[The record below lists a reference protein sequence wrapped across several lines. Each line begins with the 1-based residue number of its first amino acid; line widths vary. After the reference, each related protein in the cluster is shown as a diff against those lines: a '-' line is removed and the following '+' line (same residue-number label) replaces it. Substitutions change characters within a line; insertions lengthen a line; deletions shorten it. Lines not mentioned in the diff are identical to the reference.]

1 MKKFVPFLTPIWRIS
16 EICATNDGTIDTKV
30 PEENP
35 NMAAKIIVGT
45 LP

>member
-1 MKKFVPFLTPIWRIS
+1 MKKFVPILTPIWRIS
-16 EICATNDGTIDTKV
+16 EIWATNDGTIDTKV

-35 NMAAKIIVGT
+35 NMAANAIVGA